1 MSRSINF
8 KENTM
13 STQTIS
19 TAAIHVVGQYND
31 AGKTLVSAYRTG
43 AHRLLGGAASR
54 YSAFLGERE
63 LPMVSEDIKARLIGA
78 HEKVTGFLANR
89 LDIDT
94 SRVVNLMDR
103 VATGA
108 TSGIESI
115 ANVVARVEAP
125 LGASV
130 LETLNRVNQPI
141 ADVSVKIADKIA
153 AGAKQLESRVAG
165 TTEAAPVVKAAKA
178 KAKTATRRAVRTVA
192 TKAD

>member
-1 MSRSINF
+1 
-8 KENTM
+8 M
-13 STQTIS
+13 STQNIS

-63 LPMVSEDIKARLIGA
+63 LPMVNEDIKARLIA
-78 HEKVTGFLANR
+78 AQEKVTGFLSSR

-103 VATGA
+103 IATNT

-125 LGASV
+125 LGC
-130 LETLNRVNQPI
+130 L
-141 ADVSVKIADKIA
+141 
-153 AGAKQLESRVAG
+153 G
-165 TTEAAPVVKAAKA
+165 
-178 KAKTATRRAVRTVA
+178 RRRR
-192 TKAD
+192 

>member
-1 MSRSINF
+1 
-8 KENTM
+8 M

-19 TAAIHVVGQYND
+19 VAAIHVVGQYND

-63 LPMVSEDIKARLIGA
+63 LPMVNEDVKARLLA
-78 HEKVTGFLANR
+78 AQDKVTGFLSSR

-103 VATGA
+103 IATNT

-130 LETLNRVNQPI
+130 VETLSRVNQPI

-153 AGAKQLESRVAG
+153 AGAKQIESRVAG
-165 TTEAAPVVKAAKA
+165 TTAAAPVAKAAKA
-178 KAKTATRRAVRTVA
+178 KAKLATRRAVRTVA
-192 TKAD
+192 SKAA

>member
-1 MSRSINF
+1 
-8 KENTM
+8 M
-13 STQTIS
+13 STQNIS
-19 TAAIHVVGQYND
+19 TAVIHVVGQYND

-54 YSAFLGERE
+54 YSDFLGKRE
-63 LPMVSEDIKARLIGA
+63 LPLVSEDIKTRLLGA
-78 HEKVTGFLANR
+78 QEKVTGFLANR

-125 LGASV
+125 MGASV
-130 LETLNRVNQPI
+130 IETLNRVHQPI

-153 AGAKQLESRVAG
+153 AGAKQIESRVAG
-165 TTEAAPVVKAAKA
+165 TTTTAEVVKTVKA
-178 KAKTATRRAVRTVA
+178 KAKTSTRRAVRVT
-192 TKAD
+192 TPKAD